1 MATENPILPAPEEQ
15 VSNAAED
22 VQKVTSEVTP
32 EVPEPEMSATAESD
46 APAVAQSEPE
56 APAAGVPVTET
67 AAEEVA
73 PAETP
78 AAEEPAGEVAAE
90 TAAADAPVAET
101 PAAEEVAPAEAPAEE
116 VAAQTA
122 DAEAPAAQ
130 TPAEAAPAAE
140 ETARVKRARIKPAAE
155 PVVAET
161 DDEPAASDV
170 QVDFADEEA
179 ALAAQDAGLELDGE
193 TAEEAE
199 ADQMAEDGRNAEDKF
214 LGRGKEELVALFT
227 RMLEE
232 QPVQS
237 IRRDV
242 EALKIAFYRIR
253 RAEVEAARRRFV
265 EEGGAE
271 EDFTPAVDG
280 VEVQLKELF
289 KEYRRRR
296 DEFIANLEADKEKN
310 LQIKQG
316 IIEEL
321 KELVNSDETLN
332 HTFTKFREL
341 QQRWK
346 ETGIVPLQNVKDLW
360 ETYNLHVENFYSFI
374 KINKELRDLDLKKNY
389 EQKVA
394 LCEQTEALVLEPSV
408 VEAFHKLQKLHD
420 EWRETGPVANE
431 YKETLWERFK
441 AASSR
446 INKQH
451 QEHFESLK
459 GEQVR
464 NLELK
469 TELCAATEELAAQ
482 MLTTRKE
489 WNRASDRLLEIQ
501 KTWKTIGFAPKKD
514 NNRIYERFRTAC
526 DKFFEAKRQFYS
538 GVKAEMEHNLQL
550 KTEICEAAESL
561 MNSEEWK
568 KATDE
573 LIALQARWKEIGAVS
588 RRHSDAIWRRFRA
601 ACDKFFERKGSH
613 FASVDGE
620 HEENLR
626 KKLALLEEMAA
637 ADVKAGG
644 FDVIREF
651 QRRWG
656 EIGFVPIKQKDAV
669 QKRYKAAVDALFNT
683 LRGTERDRSMNR
695 FRDKVSSFKS
705 AGGNRLRSERERL
718 YSKVRQLEQEIGL
731 LENNIGFFAKS
742 KNAESL
748 IADVKA
754 KIERAR
760 EEMAAAIEKVKLI
773 DRQAQEENQEHNENK

>member
-1 MATENPILPAPEEQ
+1 MRTEMATEKPTLPAPEEH
-15 VSNAAED
+15 VSPAAED
-22 VQKVTSEVTP
+22 VQANSAVTA
-32 EVPEPEMSATAESD
+32 EVPETQN
-46 APAVAQSEPE
+46 PAAE
-56 APAAGVPVTET
+56 APAE
-67 AAEEVA
+67 AEVV
-73 PAETP
+73 P
-78 AAEEPAGEVAAE
+78 AAE
-90 TAAADAPVAET
+90 VAET
-101 PAAEEVAPAEAPAEE
+101 PAETVPVEAAPAEE
-116 VAAQTA
+116 AAPVEETVA
-122 DAEAPAAQ
+122 E
-130 TPAEAAPAAE
+130 EAAPRA
-140 ETARVKRARIKPAAE
+140 KRARIQPVAE
-155 PVVAET
+155 PVAEAV
-161 DDEPAASDV
+161 DEEAVPGDV

-179 ALAAQDAGLELDGE
+179 ALAAQNAGLEIEGE
-193 TAEEAE
+193 TAEEEAADRLAE
-199 ADQMAEDGRNAEDKF
+199 ETPDAADKF
-214 LGRGKEELVALFT
+214 AGKGKEELVALFA

-271 EDFTPAVDG
+271 EDFAPSVDG
-280 VEVQLKELF
+280 AEVQLKEQF
-289 KEYRRRR
+289 KIYRQRR
-296 DEFIANLEADKEKN
+296 DAFIANLEAEKEAN
-310 LQIKQG
+310 LKVKQT

-332 HTFTKFREL
+332 HTFNKFREL

-346 ETGIVPLQNVKDLW
+346 ETGIVPQQYVKDLW

-389 EQKVA
+389 EQKIA
-394 LCEQTEALVLEPSV
+394 LCEQAEALILEPSV

-431 YKETLWERFK
+431 YKEALWERFK

-451 QEHFESLK
+451 QEHFEELK
-459 GEQVR
+459 NEQVK
-464 NLELK
+464 NLGLK
-469 TELCAATEELAAQ
+469 TELCAATEELSAQ
-482 MLTTRKE
+482 PLTTRKE
-489 WNRASDRLLEIQ
+489 WNKASDRLLEIQ

-526 DKFFEAKRQFYS
+526 DRFFEAKRQFYA
-538 GVKAEMEHNLQL
+538 GMKTEMEHNLQL

-573 LIALQARWKEIGAVS
+573 LIALQARWKQIGAVS
-588 RRHSDAIWRRFRA
+588 RRHSDAIWKRFRA
-601 ACDKFFERKGSH
+601 ACDKFFERKASH

-620 HEENLR
+620 HEENLQ
-626 KKLALLEEMAA
+626 KKLALLAEMAE

-644 FDVIREF
+644 YEVIREF

-656 EIGFVPIKQKDAV
+656 EIGFVPIKQKDSI
-669 QKRYKAAVDALFNT
+669 QKKYKAAVDELFNT
-683 LRGTERDRSMNR
+683 LRGSERDRSMGR
-695 FRDKVSSFKS
+695 FREKVSSLKAS
-705 AGGNRLRSERERL
+705 GDRRLRTERERL
-718 YSKVRQLEQEIGL
+718 YNKVRQLEQEIAL

-742 KNAESL
+742 KNAEAL
-748 IADVKA
+748 VADVRA
-754 KIERAR
+754 KIDRAR
-760 EEMAAAIEKVKLI
+760 EEMAAAVEKVKLI
-773 DRQAQEENQEHNENK
+773 DKQDQEEQNNENK

>member
-1 MATENPILPAPEEQ
+1 M
-15 VSNAAED
+15 
-22 VQKVTSEVTP
+22 
-32 EVPEPEMSATAESD
+32 
-46 APAVAQSEPE
+46 
-56 APAAGVPVTET
+56 
-67 AAEEVA
+67 
-73 PAETP
+73 
-78 AAEEPAGEVAAE
+78 
-90 TAAADAPVAET
+90 
-101 PAAEEVAPAEAPAEE
+101 
-116 VAAQTA
+116 
-122 DAEAPAAQ
+122 
-130 TPAEAAPAAE
+130 
-140 ETARVKRARIKPAAE
+140 
-155 PVVAET
+155 
-161 DDEPAASDV
+161 

-179 ALAAQDAGLELDGE
+179 ALAAQNAGLEIEGATPE
-193 TAEEAE
+193 EEAAEELAAQKLE
-199 ADQMAEDGRNAEDKF
+199 EDKF
-214 LGRGKEELVALFT
+214 AGKGKEELVALFA

-271 EDFTPAVDG
+271 EDFAPSVDG
-280 VEVQLKELF
+280 AEIRLKEQF

-296 DEFIANLEADKEKN
+296 DAFIANLEAEKEAN
-310 LQIKQG
+310 LKVKQA

-332 HTFTKFREL
+332 HTFNKFREL

-346 ETGIVPLQNVKDLW
+346 DTGIVPQQHVKDLW

-394 LCEQTEALVLEPSV
+394 LCEQAEALVLEPSV

-451 QEHFESLK
+451 QEHFETLK
-459 GEQVR
+459 GEQVK

-469 TELCAATEELAAQ
+469 TGLCVATEELSSQ
-482 MLTTRKE
+482 PLTTRKE

-526 DKFFEAKRQFYS
+526 DRFFEAKRQFYA
-538 GVKAEMEHNLQL
+538 GMKTEMEHNLQL
-550 KTEICEAAESL
+550 KIEICEAAESL

-573 LIALQARWKEIGAVS
+573 LIALQARWKQIGAVS
-588 RRHSDAIWRRFRA
+588 RRHSDAVWKRFRA
-601 ACDKFFERKGSH
+601 ACDKFFERKASH

-620 HEENLR
+620 HEENLQ
-626 KKLALLEEMAA
+626 KKLALLAEMAG

-644 FDVIREF
+644 YEVIREF

-656 EIGFVPIKQKDAV
+656 EIGFVPIKQKDAI
-669 QKRYKAAVDALFNT
+669 QKKYKAAVDELFNT
-683 LRGTERDRSMNR
+683 LRGSERDRSMGR
-695 FRDKVSSFKS
+695 FREKVSSFKAS
-705 AGGNRLRSERERL
+705 GDRRLRSERERL
-718 YSKVRQLEQEIGL
+718 YNKVRQLEQEIGL

-742 KNAESL
+742 KNAEAL
-748 IADVKA
+748 VADVRA

-760 EEMAAAIEKVKLI
+760 EEMASTIEKVKLI
-773 DRQAQEENQEHNENK
+773 DKQDQDENNNA

>member
-1 MATENPILPAPEEQ
+1 MAEPVETEAD
-15 VSNAAED
+15 ED
-22 VQKVTSEVTP
+22 
-32 EVPEPEMSATAESD
+32 
-46 APAVAQSEPE
+46 E
-56 APAAGVPVTET
+56 APANVE
-67 AAEEVA
+67 
-73 PAETP
+73 
-78 AAEEPAGEVAAE
+78 
-90 TAAADAPVAET
+90 
-101 PAAEEVAPAEAPAEE
+101 
-116 VAAQTA
+116 
-122 DAEAPAAQ
+122 
-130 TPAEAAPAAE
+130 
-140 ETARVKRARIKPAAE
+140 
-155 PVVAET
+155 
-161 DDEPAASDV
+161 
-170 QVDFADEEA
+170 VDFSDEDA
-179 ALAAQDAGLELDGE
+179 ALAARSAGLELDE
-193 TAEEAE
+193 ATAEEDAAE
-199 ADQMAEDGRNAEDKF
+199 RAAGEESSEDRFAGKS
-214 LGRGKEELVALFT
+214 KEELVGLFA

-242 EALKIAFYRIR
+242 EALKIAFYRLR

-280 VEVQLKELF
+280 VETQLKELF
-289 KEYRRRR
+289 REYRRRR
-296 DEFIANLEADKEKN
+296 DEFIANLEAEKERN
-310 LQIKQG
+310 LKIKLE

-346 ETGIVPLQNVKDLW
+346 ETGIVPQQQVKDLW
-360 ETYNLHVENFYSFI
+360 ETYNLHVENFYNFI

-394 LCEQTEALVLEPSV
+394 LCEQAEALLLEPSI

-431 YKETLWERFK
+431 YKEALWERFK

-451 QEHFESLK
+451 QEHFEALK
-459 GEQVR
+459 AEQVK
-464 NLELK
+464 NLGLK
-469 TELCAATEELAAQ
+469 TELCVATEELAAQ
-482 MLTTRKE
+482 PLTTRKE

-514 NNRIYERFRTAC
+514 NNRIYERYRTAC
-526 DKFFEAKRQFYS
+526 DRFFEAKRQFYA

-550 KTEICEAAESL
+550 KLELCEAAESL
-561 MNSEEWK
+561 SGSEEWK

-573 LIALQARWKEIGAVS
+573 LIALQARWKQIGAVA
-588 RRHSDAIWRRFRA
+588 RRHSDAVWKRFRA
-601 ACDKFFERKGSH
+601 ACDKFFERKSAH

-626 KKLALLEEMAA
+626 RKLALLDEMEA

-644 FDVIREF
+644 YEVIRDF

-669 QKRYKAAVDALFNT
+669 QKRYKAAVDALFSV
-683 LRGTERDRSMNR
+683 LRGSERDRSMDR
-695 FRDKVSSFKS
+695 FREKVSTLKAS
-705 AGGNRLRSERERL
+705 GDRRLRSERERL
-718 YSKVRQLEQEIGL
+718 YNKVRQLEQEVAL

-742 KNAESL
+742 KNAEAL
-748 IADVKA
+748 VADVRA
-754 KIERAR
+754 KIDRAR
-760 EEMAAAIEKVKLI
+760 GEMAAAIEKVKLI
-773 DRQAQEENQEHNENK
+773 DRQAQEEGGEPQKE

>member
-1 MATENPILPAPEEQ
+1 MLPHMREPKTCTEMATEKPTLPAPEEQ
-15 VSNAAED
+15 VSPA
-22 VQKVTSEVTP
+22 VTVR
-32 EVPEPEMSATAESD
+32 VPEPEMPAAGPAAEASAAAEEPVAEVAD
-46 APAVAQSEPE
+46 APAESA
-56 APAAGVPVTET
+56 VT
-67 AAEEVA
+67 
-73 PAETP
+73 ETP
-78 AAEEPAGEVAAE
+78 AAEASAGV
-90 TAAADAPVAET
+90 
-101 PAAEEVAPAEAPAEE
+101 
-116 VAAQTA
+116 
-122 DAEAPAAQ
+122 AEAPAAE
-130 TPAEAAPAAE
+130 TPAEEAAAERISGEEAAPRA
-140 ETARVKRARIKPAAE
+140 KRARIKPAAGPE
-155 PVVAET
+155 VAESEE
-161 DDEPAASDV
+161 DASRDV

-179 ALAAQDAGLELDGE
+179 ALAAQNAGLEIEGATPE
-193 TAEEAE
+193 EEAAEELAAQKPE
-199 ADQMAEDGRNAEDKF
+199 EDKF
-214 LGRGKEELVALFT
+214 AGKGKEELVALFA

-271 EDFTPAVDG
+271 EDFAPSVDG
-280 VEVQLKELF
+280 AEIQLKEQF

-296 DEFIANLEADKEKN
+296 DAFIANLEAEKEAN
-310 LQIKQG
+310 LKVKQA

-332 HTFTKFREL
+332 HTFNKFREL

-346 ETGIVPLQNVKDLW
+346 DTGIVPQQHVKDLW

-394 LCEQTEALVLEPSV
+394 LCEQAEALVLEPSV

-431 YKETLWERFK
+431 YKEALWERFK

-451 QEHFESLK
+451 QEHFETLK
-459 GEQVR
+459 GEQVK

-469 TELCAATEELAAQ
+469 TGLCVATEELSSQ
-482 MLTTRKE
+482 PLTTRKE

-526 DKFFEAKRQFYS
+526 DRFFEAKRQFYA
-538 GVKAEMEHNLQL
+538 GMKTEMEHNLQL
-550 KTEICEAAESL
+550 KIEICEAAESL

-573 LIALQARWKEIGAVS
+573 LIALQARWKQIGAVS
-588 RRHSDAIWRRFRA
+588 RRHSDAVWKRFRA
-601 ACDKFFERKGSH
+601 ACDKFFERKASH

-620 HEENLR
+620 HEENLQ
-626 KKLALLEEMAA
+626 KKLALLAEMAG

-644 FDVIREF
+644 YEVIREF

-656 EIGFVPIKQKDAV
+656 EIGFVPIKQKDAI
-669 QKRYKAAVDALFNT
+669 QKKYKAAVDELFNT
-683 LRGTERDRSMNR
+683 LRGSERDRSMGR
-695 FRDKVSSFKS
+695 FREKVSSFKAS
-705 AGGNRLRSERERL
+705 GDRRLRSERERL
-718 YSKVRQLEQEIGL
+718 YNKVRQLEQEIGL

-742 KNAESL
+742 KNAEAL
-748 IADVKA
+748 VADVRA

-760 EEMAAAIEKVKLI
+760 EEMASTIEKVKLI
-773 DRQAQEENQEHNENK
+773 DKQDQDENNNA